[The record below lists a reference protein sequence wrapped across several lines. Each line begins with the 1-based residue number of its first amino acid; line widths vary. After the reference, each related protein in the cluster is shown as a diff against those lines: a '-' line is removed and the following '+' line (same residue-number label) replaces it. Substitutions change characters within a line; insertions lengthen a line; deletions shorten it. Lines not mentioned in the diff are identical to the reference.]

1 MRPVNIYRVS
11 RIHEEKEFNRI
22 ERHES
27 QKSGH
32 IQIHIHEIESLRL
45 FVDAL
50 VNRGVLI
57 SELDGFHCG
66 FSIPQIGK
74 EFDLLKITEKNCLSI
89 ELKSQEVPEQQI
101 RKQLLLNRHYLKHL
115 GKRIILYSV
124 VTNKLKCYKLSLND
138 ELVETSIEEIVA
150 KVKKNSGPYCES
162 IEKLF
167 RASDY
172 LVSPLN
178 TPDKFIQGE
187 YFLTQAQEQIKKQIL
202 EGIDKAFLGAFFHLS
217 GRPGTGKTLL
227 LYDIAKALS
236 HSGKTLIIHC
246 GKLSA
251 GQEKI
256 NRDIENL
263 TIVSAENLKSDDFD
277 LNGYSFILVDESHR
291 IYPKQFDKI
300 VSEATDNDQICIF
313 SSDPGQILSS
323 SEKKNDIEGKIHQLQ
338 LAGEFFLS
346 EKIRMNKELHSFIST
361 MMNLKDKPRIDMN
374 YENVSVNYANTTQE
388 AQDMLKYYREK
399 GYIFINYSKSNYDVS
414 PYAAYEED
422 FDTHHVIGQEFD
434 KVVMLMDNS
443 FYYDEE
449 GILNGIPH
457 PNPDYLYPNL
467 FYQGVTRVREKLS
480 LIIVDAPAL
489 FEKITSIFEECEE
502 K

>member
-1 MRPVNIYRVS
+1 MRPVNIYRLS
-11 RIHEEKEFNRI
+11 RVHEEIDFNRI

-27 QKSGH
+27 QKSDRRH
-32 IQIHIHEIESLRL
+32 IHIHEIESLRL

-50 VNRGVLI
+50 INRCTLI
-57 SELDGFHCG
+57 SELEGFHYG

-74 EFDLLKITEKNCLSI
+74 EFDLLKISEKSCLNI
-89 ELKSQEVPEQQI
+89 ELKSQEVSEEQI
-101 RKQLLLNRHYLKHL
+101 LEQLLRNRHYLMHL
-115 GKRIILYSV
+115 GKRITLYSV

-138 ELVETSIEEIVA
+138 DLVESSIDEIA
-150 KVKKNSGPYCES
+150 ASVKKDSSNYFEN
-162 IEKLF
+162 IEVLF

-178 TPDKFIQGE
+178 SPDKFIQGE
-187 YFLTQAQEQIKKQIL
+187 YFLTQAQEQIKKEIL
-202 EGIDKAFLGAFFHLS
+202 KGIDNAFLGAFFHIS
-217 GRPGTGKTLL
+217 GKPGTGKTLL
-227 LYDIAKALS
+227 LYDIAKTLS
-236 HSGKTLIIHC
+236 KNGKTLIIHC
-246 GKLSA
+246 GKLSD
-251 GQEKI
+251 GQRKI
-256 NRDIENL
+256 DHDIDNL
-263 TIVSAENLKSDDFD
+263 DIVSAVSLRSDDFD
-277 LNGYSFILVDESHR
+277 LSKYSFVLVDESHR
-291 IYPKQFDKI
+291 IYTQQFDKI
-300 VSEATDNDQICIF
+300 VSSVVDNDQVCIF

-323 SEKKNDIEGKIHQLQ
+323 SERRNDIEGKISQLR
-338 LAGEFFLS
+338 LDGEYSLS
-346 EKIRMNKELHSFIST
+346 EKIRMNKELHSFISVIKD
-361 MMNLKDKPRIDMN
+361 LKHKPKIPMN

-388 AQDMLKYYREK
+388 AQNMLEYYRQN
-399 GYIFINYSKSNYDVS
+399 GYVFINYSKSNYESS

-449 GILNGIPH
+449 GVLKGIPH

-480 LIIVDAPAL
+480 LIVVDAPKL
-489 FEKITSIFEECEE
+489 FEKITSIFEECEG